1 MQWRSMSQ
9 VLIQRPPP
17 FPLNQLAAEAMSHL
31 LLLLLVV
38 LLLLLLALVL
48 LLLCQVSSS
57 WAMQRQ
63 HDRSALARVPA
74 AVADERRTVASI
86 AW

>member
-9 VLIQRPPP
+9 VLIRKPPP
-17 FPLNQLAAEAMSHL
+17 FPLNQLAAEEMLH
-31 LLLLLVV
+31 
-38 LLLLLLALVL
+38 LLLLALVL

-74 AVADERRTVASI
+74 AAADERRTVASI